1 MSMSSRPALLH
12 MLEGGRFDLPPV
24 WFMQQAGRCLREYRA
39 LRTDSPTRHIEAV
52 VSQVKGL

>member
-1 MSMSSRPALLH
+1 MSSRPALLH